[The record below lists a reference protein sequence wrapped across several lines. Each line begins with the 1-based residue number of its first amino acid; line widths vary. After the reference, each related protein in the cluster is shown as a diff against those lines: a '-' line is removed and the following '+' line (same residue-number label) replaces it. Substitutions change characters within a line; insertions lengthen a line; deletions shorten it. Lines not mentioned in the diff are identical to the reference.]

1 MTTLNEMIAIIKT
14 ENPTL
19 QVGSDEQGYTQ
30 LSAADYETTIS
41 EWADAR
47 LKKEAKAAADEAAAI
62 QAEANK
68 AIATAKLAALGLTTD
83 DLKALG
89 LGTN

>member
-30 LSAADYETTIS
+30 LSVADYETTIS

-62 QAEANK
+62 QAEADK